1 MSLSAQTVQLSAWDF
16 DSGNTTPTLA
26 TGIASANI
34 AAGGGLVRA
43 TNPTNSFIVSGMS
56 ALNLAQA
63 QNGVGTVA
71 AQYISF
77 TMSPSTNYA
86 FDVASVAIQGYSQ
99 NINRSFNLSY
109 ISPTTGTLVSVQ
121 TQTISTPTQNRT
133 YNITGLTN
141 LNTPLE
147 FRVYIFSNPI
157 GAYQV
162 AGFGEQSGLDLV
174 VNGRTYSTTTPV
186 LPGMWSLQ
194 GNTVGGTQFLGSTNN
209 QALLLKANNTTGI
222 TINTDGSV
230 QTNNLTVQNL
240 AAQNLSLTGNAV
252 IGGVLNANNGLNVNG
267 VMIQNGKPLDFSN
280 LGVWTTTGSNVSNTN
295 AGSVNVSKLTTT
307 TLTAQGKRI

>member
-1 MSLSAQTVQLSAWDF
+1 
-16 DSGNTTPTLA
+16 
-26 TGIASANI
+26 
-34 AAGGGLVRA
+34 
-43 TNPTNSFIVSGMS
+43 
-56 ALNLAQA
+56 
-63 QNGVGTVA
+63 
-71 AQYISF
+71 
-77 TMSPSTNYA
+77 
-86 FDVASVAIQGYSQ
+86 
-99 NINRSFNLSY
+99 
-109 ISPTTGTLVSVQ
+109 
-121 TQTISTPTQNRT
+121 
-133 YNITGLTN
+133 
-141 LNTPLE
+141 
-147 FRVYIFSNPI
+147 
-157 GAYQV
+157 
-162 AGFGEQSGLDLV
+162 
-174 VNGRTYSTTTPV
+174 
-186 LPGMWSLQ
+186 MWSLQ